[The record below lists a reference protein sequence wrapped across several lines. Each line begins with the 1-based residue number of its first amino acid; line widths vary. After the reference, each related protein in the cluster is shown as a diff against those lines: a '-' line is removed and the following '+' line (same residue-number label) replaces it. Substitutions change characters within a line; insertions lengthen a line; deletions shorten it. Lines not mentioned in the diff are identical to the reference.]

1 MGIFNFN
8 FNKREV
14 STNSNDIK
22 IDSAEREL
30 RDVLLGNSVKPE
42 IVVTRDNVMQI
53 PTLASGV
60 NMISRLIASL
70 PIKMY
75 ELVDGEI
82 NEVVED
88 NRLKLLNLQAE
99 KTMSAYHMKESLI
112 KDYLLDGNGFVYIK
126 KKPNRNVIE
135 SLHYVDRS
143 QISFLSNF
151 HPIEKDLKVV
161 VGTCGSYNVENFII
175 LAQSSKDGVQGKG
188 LVANHSELL
197 STMLTSMRREKSIS
211 YSGGVNRGVLKSP
224 KPLSEEAMR
233 ALKSAWEELYSDN
246 NNAMILANGMDFV
259 TVSQSSKDMELYN
272 NKRANSELITEIL
285 NIPKSIMD
293 GTSSDEGFN
302 NFVKT
307 TINPILVQL
316 EVALNNSL
324 LFESEKGRVFFD
336 IDTDELL
343 KSDLEKRM
351 KSYEIALR
359 NSILTIDEVRNK
371 ENLKKMPNIG
381 GLVKLSLAD
390 VLYNPETNKAFNT
403 NSSTMTSLDGAEEN
417 PSKDIPTEEGG
428 QAIEN

>member
-1 MGIFNFN
+1 MGIFNFP
-8 FNKREV
+8 FSKREV
-14 STNSNDIK
+14 STNTNDVK
-22 IDSAEREL
+22 IDKTEREL

-42 IVVTRDNVMQI
+42 IVVNRDNVMQI

-70 PIKMY
+70 PIKLY
-75 ELVDGEI
+75 EVVDGEV
-82 NEVVED
+82 NEIVED
-88 NRLKLLNLQAE
+88 DRLKLLNLQSE

-112 KDYLLDGNGFVYIK
+112 KDYLLEGNGFIYIK
-126 KKPNRNVIE
+126 KKPNRNIIE

-143 QISFLSNF
+143 QVSFLSNF
-151 HPIEKDLKVV
+151 NIIEKDIKIM
-161 VGTCGSYNVENFII
+161 VGTCGTYEVYDFIN
-175 LAQSSKDGVQGKG
+175 LCQNSKDGVQGRG
-188 LVANHSELL
+188 VITNNSELL
-197 STMLTSMRREKSIS
+197 STMLTSMKREKSIS
-211 YSGGVNRGVLKSP
+211 FSGGVSRGVLKSQ

-233 ALKSAWEELYSDN
+233 ALKRGWEELYSDN
-246 NNAMILANGMDFV
+246 NNALILSNGIDFQ
-259 TVSQSSKDMELYN
+259 TVSSSGKDMELYS
-272 NKRANSELITEIL
+272 NKKANSDLVAEIL

-293 GTSSDEGFN
+293 GTASDEVFN

-307 TINPILVQL
+307 TINPILSQL
-316 EVALNNSL
+316 EIALNNSL
-324 LFESEKGRVFFD
+324 LFESEKGTKFFD

-359 NSILTIDEVRNK
+359 NSILTIDEVRKK

-390 VLYNPETNKAFNT
+390 TLYNPDTNTVFNI
-403 NSSTMTSLDGAEEN
+403 NSSTKTNLDEAEEN
-417 PSKDIPTEEGG
+417 PIKDTPTGEGG

>member
-1 MGIFNFN
+1 
-8 FNKREV
+8 
-14 STNSNDIK
+14 
-22 IDSAEREL
+22 
-30 RDVLLGNSVKPE
+30 
-42 IVVTRDNVMQI
+42 
-53 PTLASGV
+53 
-60 NMISRLIASL
+60 
-70 PIKMY
+70 MY
-75 ELVDGEI
+75 EVVDGEV
-82 NEVVED
+82 NEITDD

-112 KDYLLDGNGFVYIK
+112 KDYLLDGNGFIYIK

-135 SLHYVDRS
+135 SLHYVDRN

-151 HPIEKDLKVV
+151 NPIEKDIKIQ
-161 VGTCGSYNVENFII
+161 VGTCGTYEVYDFIN
-175 LAQSSKDGVQGKG
+175 LCQNSKDGVQGKG
-188 LVANHSELL
+188 LIANNSELL
-197 STMLTSMRREKSIS
+197 STMLTSMKREKSIS

-293 GTSSDEGFN
+293 GSASDEVFN

-307 TINPILVQL
+307 TINPILSQI
-316 EVALNNSL
+316 EIALNNSL
-324 LFESEKGRVFFD
+324 LFESEKGRIFFD

-359 NSILTIDEVRNK
+359 NSILTIDEVRKK
-371 ENLKKMPNIG
+371 ENLKRVPNIG
-381 GLVKLSLAD
+381 GLVKLNLAD
-390 VLYNPETNKAFNT
+390 TLYNPNTNTVFNI
-403 NSSTMTSLDGAEEN
+403 NSSTKTNLDEAEETHMEN
-417 PSKDIPTEEGG
+417 TPTEEV
-428 QAIEN
+428 EELRDEL

>member
-1 MGIFNFN
+1 MGIFNFS
-8 FNKREV
+8 FNKREA
-14 STNSNDIK
+14 SNNDLV
-22 IDSAEREL
+22 IDKTEKEL
-30 RDVLLGNSVKPE
+30 RDVLLGNSIKPE

-75 ELVDGEI
+75 EIVDGEV
-82 NEVVED
+82 NEITDD

-112 KDYLLDGNGFVYIK
+112 QDYLLSGNGFIYIK
-126 KKPNRNVIE
+126 KKPNRNIIE

-151 HPIEKDLKVV
+151 NPIEKDIKIT
-161 VGTCGSYNVENFII
+161 VGTCGTYEVYDFIN
-175 LAQSSKDGVQGKG
+175 LCQNSKDGIQGKG
-188 LVANHSELL
+188 LIANNSELL
-197 STMLTSMRREKSIS
+197 STMLTSMKREKSIS

-233 ALKSAWEELYSDN
+233 ALKNAWEELYSDN

-285 NIPKSIMD
+285 NIPKSIID
-293 GTSSDEGFN
+293 GTASDEVFN

-307 TINPILVQL
+307 TINPILSQL
-316 EVALNNSL
+316 EIALQNNL
-324 LFESEKGRVFFD
+324 LFEDEKGRIFFD

-359 NSILTIDEVRNK
+359 NSILSIDEVRKK
-371 ENLKKMPNIG
+371 ENLKRVPNIG
-381 GLVKLSLAD
+381 GLVKLNLGD
-390 VLYNPETNKAFNT
+390 TLYNPDTNTVFNI
-403 NSSTMTSLDGAEEN
+403 NSSTKTNLDE
-417 PSKDIPTEEGG
+417 TEETPIKETPTG
-428 QAIEN
+428 EVEVLKDEL

>member
-1 MGIFNFN
+1 MGIFNFS
-8 FNKREV
+8 FSKREA
-14 STNSNDIK
+14 SNNDLV
-22 IDSAEREL
+22 IDKTEKEL

-60 NMISRLIASL
+60 NMIAKLIASL

-75 ELVDGEI
+75 EIVDGEV
-82 NEVVED
+82 NEITDD

-112 KDYLLDGNGFVYIK
+112 KDYLLAGSGFVYIK

-143 QISFLSNF
+143 QIGFLSNLN
-151 HPIEKDLKVV
+151 PIEKDIKIT
-161 VGTCGSYNVENFII
+161 VGTCGSYEVYDFIN
-175 LAQSSKDGVQGKG
+175 LCQNSKDGVQGKG
-188 LVANHSELL
+188 LIANNSELL
-197 STMLTSMRREKSIS
+197 STMLTSMKREKSIS

-293 GTSSDEGFN
+293 GTASDEVFN

-307 TINPILVQL
+307 TINPILSQI
-316 EVALNNSL
+316 EIALNNSL
-324 LFESEKGRVFFD
+324 LFESEKGRIFFD

-351 KSYEIALR
+351 KSYEIALS
-359 NSILTIDEVRNK
+359 NGILSIDEVRKK
-371 ENLKKMPNIG
+371 ENLKRIPNIG

-390 VLYNPETNKAFNT
+390 TLYNPDTNTVFNI
-403 NSSTMTSLDGAEEN
+403 NSSTKTNLDETEET
-417 PSKDIPTEEGG
+417 PIKDTPTEEGG

>member
-1 MGIFNFN
+1 MGILNFG
-8 FNKREV
+8 FKKREASV
-14 STNSNDIK
+14 SSNDLVF
-22 IDSAEREL
+22 DRAEKEL
-30 RDVLLGNSVKPE
+30 KDALLENTVKPE

-53 PTLASGV
+53 PTLASGI

-75 ELVDGEI
+75 ELVNGEV
-82 NEVVED
+82 NEITDD

-112 KDYLLDGNGFVYIK
+112 KDYLLDGNGFIYIK
-126 KKPNRNVIE
+126 KKPNRNIIE

-151 HPIEKDLKVV
+151 NPIEKDVKIS
-161 VGTCGSYNVENFII
+161 VGTCGTYEVYDFIN
-175 LAQSSKDGVQGKG
+175 LCQNSKDGVQGKG
-188 LVANHSELL
+188 IVANNSELL
-197 STMLTSMRREKSIS
+197 STMLTSMKREKSIS

-224 KPLSEEAMR
+224 KPLSDDAMR
-233 ALKSAWEELYSDN
+233 ALKKAWQELYSDN

-272 NKRANSELITEIL
+272 NKKANGELIAEIL

-293 GTSSDEGFN
+293 GTASDEVFN

-324 LFESEKGRVFFD
+324 LFEFEKGVKFFD

-381 GLVKLSLAD
+381 ELVKLSLAD
-390 VLYNPETNKAFNT
+390 VLYNPKTNKAYNT
-403 NSSTMTSLDGAEEN
+403 NSSTMTSLDGTEEN
-417 PSKDIPTEEGG
+417 PIKNTPTVEGG
-428 QAIEN
+428 

>member
-1 MGIFNFN
+1 MGILNFG
-8 FNKREV
+8 FKKREASV
-14 STNSNDIK
+14 SSNDLVF
-22 IDSAEREL
+22 DRAEKEL
-30 RDVLLGNSVKPE
+30 KDALLENTVKPE

-53 PTLASGV
+53 PTLASGI

-75 ELVDGEI
+75 ELVNGEV
-82 NEVVED
+82 NEITDD

-112 KDYLLDGNGFVYIK
+112 KDYLLDGNGFIYIK
-126 KKPNRNVIE
+126 KKPNRNIIE

-151 HPIEKDLKVV
+151 NPIEKDVKIS
-161 VGTCGSYNVENFII
+161 VGTCGTYEVYDFIN
-175 LAQSSKDGVQGKG
+175 LCQNSKDGVQGKG
-188 LVANHSELL
+188 IVANNSELL
-197 STMLTSMRREKSIS
+197 STMLTSMKREKSIS

-224 KPLSEEAMR
+224 KPLSDDAMR
-233 ALKSAWEELYSDN
+233 ALKKAWQELYSDN

-272 NKRANSELITEIL
+272 NKKANGELIAEIL

-293 GTSSDEGFN
+293 GTASDEVFN

-324 LFESEKGRVFFD
+324 LFEFEKGVKFFD

-381 GLVKLSLAD
+381 ELVKLSLAD
-390 VLYNPETNKAFNT
+390 VLYNPKTNKAYNT
-403 NSSTMTSLDGAEEN
+403 NSSTMTSLDGTEKN
-417 PSKDIPTEEGG
+417 PIKNTPTVEGG
-428 QAIEN
+428 

>member
-8 FNKREV
+8 FSKRQV
-14 STNSNDIK
+14 SNNDLV
-22 IDSAEREL
+22 IDKTEKEL

-42 IVVTRDNVMQI
+42 TVVTRDNVMQI

-75 ELVDGEI
+75 ELVDGEV
-82 NEVVED
+82 NEITDD

-112 KDYLLDGNGFVYIK
+112 KDYLLEGNGFIYIK
-126 KKPNRNVIE
+126 KKANRNVIE

-143 QISFLSNF
+143 QIGFLSN
-151 HPIEKDLKVV
+151 HNPVEKDIKIT
-161 VGTCGSYNVENFII
+161 VGACGSYEVYDFIN
-175 LAQSSKDGVQGKG
+175 LCQNSKDGIQGRG
-188 LVANHSELL
+188 LITNNSELL
-197 STMLTSMRREKSIS
+197 STMLTSMKREKSIS
-211 YSGGVNRGVLKSP
+211 FSGGVSRGVLKSQ

-233 ALKSAWEELYSDN
+233 ALKKGWEELYSDN
-246 NNAMILANGMDFV
+246 NNALILSNGIDFQ
-259 TVSQSSKDMELYN
+259 TVSSSGKDMELYN
-272 NKRANSELITEIL
+272 NKKANSELITEIL

-293 GTSSDEGFN
+293 GTASDEVFN

-307 TINPILVQL
+307 IINPILSQL
-316 EVALNNSL
+316 EIALNNSL
-324 LFESEKGRVFFD
+324 LFESEKGRIFFD

-359 NSILTIDEVRNK
+359 NSIFTIDEVRKK
-371 ENLKKMPNIG
+371 EKLKKMPNIG

-390 VLYNPETNKAFNT
+390 VLYNPETNKVFNT
-403 NSSTMTSLDGAEEN
+403 NSSIITSLDGAEEN
-417 PSKDIPTEEGG
+417 SSKDIPTGEGG

>member
-1 MGIFNFN
+1 MGIFNFS
-8 FNKREV
+8 FSKRQV
-14 STNSNDIK
+14 SNNDLV
-22 IDSAEREL
+22 IDKTEKEL

-60 NMISRLIASL
+60 NMIAKLIASL

-75 ELVDGEI
+75 ELVDGEV
-82 NEVVED
+82 NEITDD

-143 QISFLSNF
+143 QIGFLSNLN
-151 HPIEKDLKVV
+151 PIEKDIKIT
-161 VGTCGSYNVENFII
+161 VGTCGSYEVYDFIN
-175 LAQSSKDGVQGKG
+175 LCQNSKDGIQGKG
-188 LVANHSELL
+188 LIANNSELL
-197 STMLTSMRREKSIS
+197 STMLTSMKREKSIS

-293 GTSSDEGFN
+293 GTASDEVFN

-307 TINPILVQL
+307 TINPILSQL
-316 EVALNNSL
+316 EIALNNSL
-324 LFESEKGRVFFD
+324 LFESEKGKIFFD

-359 NSILTIDEVRNK
+359 NSILTIDEVRKK
-371 ENLKKMPNIG
+371 EHLKRVPNIG
-381 GLVKLSLAD
+381 GLVKLNLGD
-390 VLYNPETNKAFNT
+390 TLYNPDTNTVFNI
-403 NSSTMTSLDGAEEN
+403 NSSTKTNLDETEET
-417 PSKDIPTEEGG
+417 PIKDTPTEEGG

>member
-1 MGIFNFN
+1 MGIFNFS
-8 FNKREV
+8 FNKREA
-14 STNSNDIK
+14 SNSDLV
-22 IDSAEREL
+22 IDKTEKEL

-60 NMISRLIASL
+60 NMISKLIASL

-75 ELVDGEI
+75 EIVDGEV
-82 NEVVED
+82 NEITDD

-112 KDYLLDGNGFVYIK
+112 QDYLLSGNGFVYIK

-143 QISFLSNF
+143 QVSFLSNF
-151 HPIEKDLKVV
+151 NPIEKDIKIT
-161 VGTCGSYNVENFII
+161 VGTCGTYEVYDFIN
-175 LAQSSKDGVQGKG
+175 LCQNSKDGVQGKG
-188 LVANHSELL
+188 LIANNSELL
-197 STMLTSMRREKSIS
+197 STMLTSMKREKSIS
-211 YSGGVNRGVLKSP
+211 FSGGVSRGVLKSQ

-233 ALKSAWEELYSDN
+233 ALKRGWEELYSDN
-246 NNAMILANGMDFV
+246 NNALILSNGIDFQ
-259 TVSQSSKDMELYN
+259 TVSSSGKDMELYN
-272 NKRANSELITEIL
+272 NKKANSDLVAEIL

-293 GTSSDEGFN
+293 GTASDEVFN

-307 TINPILVQL
+307 TINPILSQI
-316 EVALNNSL
+316 EIALNNSL
-324 LFESEKGRVFFD
+324 LFESEKGRIFFD

-343 KSDLEKRM
+343 KSDLEKRF
-351 KSYEIALR
+351 KAYEIALR
-359 NSILTIDEVRNK
+359 NSILTIDEVRKK
-371 ENLKKMPNIG
+371 EKLKKMPNIG

-417 PSKDIPTEEGG
+417 PSKDIPTGEGG

>member
-1 MGIFNFN
+1 MGIFNFS
-8 FNKREV
+8 FNKREA
-14 STNSNDIK
+14 SNNELA
-22 IDSAEREL
+22 IDKTEKEL

-75 ELVDGEI
+75 ELVDGEV
-82 NEVVED
+82 NEITDD

-151 HPIEKDLKVV
+151 NPIEKDLKVA
-161 VGTCGSYNVENFII
+161 VGTLGSYNVENFII
-175 LAQSSKDGVQGKG
+175 LTQNSKDGVQGKG
-188 LVANHSELL
+188 LIANNSELL
-197 STMLTSMRREKSIS
+197 STMLTSMKREKSIS

-233 ALKSAWEELYSDN
+233 ALKKAWEELYSDN

-293 GTSSDEGFN
+293 GTASDEVFN

-307 TINPILVQL
+307 TINPILSQL
-316 EVALNNSL
+316 EIALENSL
-324 LFESEKGRVFFD
+324 LFECEKGRIFFD

-351 KSYEIALR
+351 KSYEIALK
-359 NSILTIDEVRNK
+359 NSILTIDEVRKK
-371 ENLKKMPNIG
+371 EKLKKMPNIG

-403 NSSTMTSLDGAEEN
+403 NSSIMTSLDGAEEN
-417 PSKDIPTEEGG
+417 PSKEIPTREGG

>member
-1 MGIFNFN
+1 MGIFNFS
-8 FNKREV
+8 FNKREA
-14 STNSNDIK
+14 SNSDLV
-22 IDSAEREL
+22 IDKTEKEL

-75 ELVDGEI
+75 EIVDGEV
-82 NEVVED
+82 NEITDD

-151 HPIEKDLKVV
+151 NPIEKDLKVA
-161 VGTCGSYNVENFII
+161 VGTLGSYNVENFII
-175 LAQSSKDGVQGKG
+175 LTQNSKDGVQGKG
-188 LVANHSELL
+188 LIANNSELL
-197 STMLTSMRREKSIS
+197 STMLTSMKREKSIS

-233 ALKSAWEELYSDN
+233 ALKNAWEELYSDN

-293 GTSSDEGFN
+293 GTANDEVFN

-307 TINPILVQL
+307 TINPILSQL
-316 EVALNNSL
+316 EIALNNSL
-324 LFESEKGRVFFD
+324 LFESEKGRIFFD
-336 IDTDELL
+336 VDTDELL

-359 NSILTIDEVRNK
+359 NSIFTIDEVRKK

>member
-1 MGIFNFN
+1 MGIFNFS
-8 FNKREV
+8 FSKRQV
-14 STNSNDIK
+14 SNNDLV
-22 IDSAEREL
+22 IDKTEKEL

-60 NMISRLIASL
+60 NMIAKLIASL

-75 ELVDGEI
+75 ELVDGEV
-82 NEVVED
+82 NEITDD

-143 QISFLSNF
+143 QIGFLSNLN
-151 HPIEKDLKVV
+151 PIEKDIKIT
-161 VGTCGSYNVENFII
+161 VGTCGSYEVYDFIN
-175 LAQSSKDGVQGKG
+175 LCQNSKDGIQGKG
-188 LVANHSELL
+188 LIANNSELL
-197 STMLTSMRREKSIS
+197 STMLTSMKREKSIS

-293 GTSSDEGFN
+293 GTASDEVFN

-307 TINPILVQL
+307 TINPILSQL
-316 EVALNNSL
+316 EIALNNSL
-324 LFESEKGRVFFD
+324 LFESEKGKIFFD

-351 KSYEIALR
+351 KSYEIALS
-359 NSILTIDEVRNK
+359 NGILSIDEVRKK
-371 ENLKKMPNIG
+371 ENLKRIPNIG

-390 VLYNPETNKAFNT
+390 TLYNPDTNTVFNI
-403 NSSTMTSLDGAEEN
+403 NSSTETNLDETEET
-417 PSKDIPTEEGG
+417 PIKDTPTEEGG

>member
-8 FNKREV
+8 FSKRQA
-14 STNSNDIK
+14 SNNDLV
-22 IDSAEREL
+22 IDKTEKEL

-75 ELVDGEI
+75 ELADGEV
-82 NEVVED
+82 NEITDD

-151 HPIEKDLKVV
+151 NPINKDLKVA
-161 VGTCGSYNVENFII
+161 VGILGSYNVENFII
-175 LAQSSKDGVQGKG
+175 LAQNSKDGVQGKG
-188 LVANHSELL
+188 LIANNSELL
-197 STMLTSMRREKSIS
+197 STMLTSMKREKSIS
-211 YSGGVNRGVLKSP
+211 FSGGVSRGVLKSQ

-233 ALKSAWEELYSDN
+233 ALKRGWEELYSDN
-246 NNAMILANGMDFV
+246 NNALILSNGIDFQ
-259 TVSQSSKDMELYN
+259 TVSSSGKDMELYN
-272 NKRANSELITEIL
+272 NKKANSELIAEIL

-293 GTSSDEGFN
+293 GTSSDEVFN

-307 TINPILVQL
+307 TINPILSQL
-316 EVALNNSL
+316 EIALNNNL
-324 LFESEKGRVFFD
+324 LFEDEKGRVFFD

-359 NSILTIDEVRNK
+359 NSIFTIDEVRKK
-371 ENLKKMPNIG
+371 ENLKRIPNIG

-390 VLYNPETNKAFNT
+390 TLYNPDTNTVFNI
-403 NSSTMTSLDGAEEN
+403 NSSTKTNLDETEET
-417 PSKDIPTEEGG
+417 PIKDTPTEEGG

>member
-1 MGIFNFN
+1 MGIFNFS
-8 FNKREV
+8 FNKREA
-14 STNSNDIK
+14 SNSDLV
-22 IDSAEREL
+22 IDKTEKEL

-75 ELVDGEI
+75 EIVDGEV
-82 NEVVED
+82 NEITDD

-126 KKPNRNVIE
+126 KKPNRNVIK

-143 QISFLSNF
+143 QIGFLSNF
-151 HPIEKDLKVV
+151 NPIEKDIKIT
-161 VGTCGSYNVENFII
+161 VGTCGSYEVYDFIN
-175 LAQSSKDGVQGKG
+175 LCQNSKDGIQGKG
-188 LVANHSELL
+188 LIANNSELL
-197 STMLTSMRREKSIS
+197 STMLTSMKREKSIS

-293 GTSSDEGFN
+293 GTASDEVFN

-307 TINPILVQL
+307 TINPILSQL
-316 EVALNNSL
+316 EIALNNSL
-324 LFESEKGRVFFD
+324 LFESEKGKIFFD

-351 KSYEIALR
+351 KSYEIALS
-359 NSILTIDEVRNK
+359 NGILSIDEVRKK
-371 ENLKKMPNIG
+371 ENLKRIPNIG

-390 VLYNPETNKAFNT
+390 TLYNPDTNTVFNI
-403 NSSTMTSLDGAEEN
+403 NSSTETNLDETEET
-417 PSKDIPTEEGG
+417 PIKDTPTEEGG
-428 QAIEN
+428 QAIENWD

>member
-1 MGIFNFN
+1 MGIFNFS
-8 FNKREV
+8 FSKREA
-14 STNSNDIK
+14 SNNDLV
-22 IDSAEREL
+22 IDKTEKEL

-75 ELVDGEI
+75 ELVDGEV
-82 NEVVED
+82 NEITDD

-112 KDYLLDGNGFVYIK
+112 KDYLLDGNGFIYIK
-126 KKPNRNVIE
+126 KKANRNIIE

-151 HPIEKDLKVV
+151 NPIEKDIKIT
-161 VGTCGSYNVENFII
+161 VGTCGTYEVYDFIN
-175 LAQSSKDGVQGKG
+175 LCQNSKDGIQGKG
-188 LVANHSELL
+188 LIANNSELL

-211 YSGGVNRGVLKSP
+211 ASGGVNRGVFTSP
-224 KPLSEEAMR
+224 KPVSEETGR
-233 ALKSAWEELYSDN
+233 ALRQGWEKLNLDNNDALILTNGMKFENISQTTKEMELYS
-246 NNAMILANGMDFV
+246 
-259 TVSQSSKDMELYN
+259 
-272 NKRANSELITEIL
+272 NKKANSDLVAEIL

-293 GTSSDEGFN
+293 GTASDEVFN

-307 TINPILVQL
+307 TINPILSQL
-316 EVALNNSL
+316 EIALDNSL
-324 LFESEKGRVFFD
+324 LFESEKGRIFFN

-351 KSYEIALR
+351 KSYEIALK
-359 NSILTIDEVRNK
+359 NSILTIDEVRKK
-371 ENLKKMPNIG
+371 ENLKKMSNIG

-390 VLYNPETNKAFNT
+390 TLYNPDTNTVFNI
-403 NSSTMTSLDGAEEN
+403 NSSTKTNLDETEEA
-417 PSKDIPTEEGG
+417 PIKDTPTEEGG

>member
-1 MGIFNFN
+1 MGIFNFL
-8 FNKREV
+8 NKREA
-14 STNSNDIK
+14 SNNDLL
-22 IDSAEREL
+22 IDKSEREL
-30 RDVLLGNSVKPE
+30 RDVLLGNNVKPE

-60 NMISRLIASL
+60 NMIARLIASL

-75 ELVDGEI
+75 ELVDGEV
-82 NEVVED
+82 NEITDD

-151 HPIEKDLKVV
+151 NPIEKDIKIT
-161 VGTCGSYNVENFII
+161 VGTCGTYEVYDFIN
-175 LAQSSKDGVQGKG
+175 LCQNSKDGVQGKG
-188 LVANHSELL
+188 LIANNSELL
-197 STMLTSMRREKSIS
+197 STMLTSMKREKSIS

-233 ALKSAWEELYSDN
+233 ALKNAWEELYSDN

-293 GTSSDEGFN
+293 GTANDEVFN

-307 TINPILVQL
+307 TINPILSQI
-316 EVALNNSL
+316 EIALQNSL
-324 LFESEKGRVFFD
+324 LFESEKGRIFFD

-359 NSILTIDEVRNK
+359 NSILTIDEVRKK
-371 ENLKKMPNIG
+371 EHLKRVPNIG
-381 GLVKLSLAD
+381 GLVKLNLAD
-390 VLYNPETNKAFNT
+390 TLYNPNTNTVFNI
-403 NSSTMTSLDGAEEN
+403 NSSTKTNLDEAEETHMEN
-417 PSKDIPTEEGG
+417 TPTEEGE

>member
-1 MGIFNFN
+1 MGIFNFS
-8 FNKREV
+8 FNKREA
-14 STNSNDIK
+14 SNNELA
-22 IDSAEREL
+22 IDKTEKEL

-42 IVVTRDNVMQI
+42 IVVTRENVMQI

-75 ELVDGEI
+75 ELVDGEV
-82 NEVVED
+82 NEITDD

-126 KKPNRNVIE
+126 KKANRNVIE

-151 HPIEKDLKVV
+151 NPIEKDIKIT
-161 VGTCGSYNVENFII
+161 VGTCGTYEVYDFIN
-175 LAQSSKDGVQGKG
+175 LCQNSKDGIQGKG
-188 LVANHSELL
+188 LIANNSELL

-293 GTSSDEGFN
+293 GTASDEVFN

-307 TINPILVQL
+307 TINPILSQL
-316 EVALNNSL
+316 ESALENSL
-324 LFESEKGRVFFD
+324 LFESEKGIIFFD

-351 KSYEIALR
+351 KSYEIALK
-359 NSILTIDEVRNK
+359 NSILTIDEVRKK
-371 ENLKKMPNIG
+371 EKLKKMPNIG

-390 VLYNPETNKAFNT
+390 VLYNPKTNKAFNT
-403 NSSTMTSLDGAEEN
+403 NSSIMTSLDGAEEK
-417 PSKDIPTEEGG
+417 PSKDIPTGEVEVLKG
-428 QAIEN
+428 EL

>member
-1 MGIFNFN
+1 MGIFNFS
-8 FNKREV
+8 FNKSEA
-14 STNSNDIK
+14 SNSDLV
-22 IDSAEREL
+22 IDKTEKEL

-42 IVVTRDNVMQI
+42 IEVTRDNVMQI

-60 NMISRLIASL
+60 NMISKLIASL

-75 ELVDGEI
+75 EIVDGEV
-82 NEVVED
+82 NEITDD

-126 KKPNRNVIE
+126 KKPNRNAIE

-151 HPIEKDLKVV
+151 NPIEKDIKIT
-161 VGTCGSYNVENFII
+161 VGTCGTYEVYDFIN
-175 LAQSSKDGVQGKG
+175 LCQNSKDGIQGKG
-188 LVANHSELL
+188 LIANNSELL

-211 YSGGVNRGVLKSP
+211 ASGGVNRGVFTSP
-224 KPLSEEAMR
+224 KPVSEETGR
-233 ALKSAWEELYSDN
+233 ALRQGWEKLNLDNNDALILTNGMKFENISQTTKEMELYS
-246 NNAMILANGMDFV
+246 
-259 TVSQSSKDMELYN
+259 
-272 NKRANSELITEIL
+272 NKKANSDLVAEIL

-293 GTSSDEGFN
+293 GTASDEVFN

-307 TINPILVQL
+307 TINPILSQL
-316 EVALNNSL
+316 EIALDNSL
-324 LFESEKGRVFFD
+324 LFESEKGRIFFN

-351 KSYEIALR
+351 KSYEIALK
-359 NSILTIDEVRNK
+359 NSILTIDEVRKK
-371 ENLKKMPNIG
+371 ENLKKMSNIG

-390 VLYNPETNKAFNT
+390 TLYNPDTNTVFNI
-403 NSSTMTSLDGAEEN
+403 NSSTKTNLDETEEA
-417 PSKDIPTEEGG
+417 PIKDTPTEEGG